1 MKTFAMDHK
10 QAVRTAM
17 LAKRAAQPDAE
28 RIALSRHIQ
37 ERILTL
43 PAISQ
48 AREVLLYA
56 AVRGEVD
63 TDMLRDALWER
74 GVRVLLPRCRPHEA
88 GCLDL
93 HRVTCVDEL
102 APGKYGI
109 PEPDPAV
116 CELIEAAQP
125 EAVVVPGVAFD
136 RTGARLGMGG
146 GFYDRLLA
154 RMPEAAAIA
163 PAFGFQLLD
172 KVPSD
177 TWDRRVHFIV
187 TESETIEV
195 AS

>member
-10 QAVRTAM
+10 QAVRAAM
-17 LAKRAAQPDAE
+17 LARRSSQPDAE
-28 RIALSRHIQ
+28 RMALSRRIQ
-37 ERILTL
+37 KRILAL
-43 PAISQ
+43 PSVAQ

-56 AVRGEVD
+56 PVRGEVD
-63 TDMLRDALWER
+63 TDMLRDTLWKR

-102 APGKYGI
+102 GSGKYGI

-125 EAVVVPGVAFD
+125 DVAIVPGVAFD

-154 RMPEAAAIA
+154 RMPETAAIA

-172 KVPSD
+172 EVPSD
-177 TWDRRVHFIV
+177 TWDRRMHFIV

>member
-10 QAVRTAM
+10 QAIRTAM
-17 LAKRAAQPDAE
+17 LAKRSSQPDAE
-28 RIALSRHIQ
+28 RIELSRRIQ
-37 ERILTL
+37 EKILTL
-43 PAISQ
+43 PAVAR

-63 TDMLRDALWER
+63 TGLLCDALWQR

-93 HRVTCVDEL
+93 HRVTCVAEL
-102 APGKYGI
+102 RPGKYGI

-116 CELIEAAQP
+116 CEMVEAARP

-154 RMPEAAAIA
+154 RMPEAAVIA

-172 KVPSD
+172 ELQIGRAHV
-177 TWDRRVHFIV
+177 
-187 TESETIEV
+187 
-195 AS
+195 

>member
-1 MKTFAMDHK
+1 MKTFAIDHK
-10 QAVRTAM
+10 LAVRTAM
-17 LAKRAAQPDAE
+17 IARRSSQPDAE
-28 RIALSRHIQ
+28 RMALSRRIQ
-37 ERILTL
+37 EKILAL
-43 PAISQ
+43 PVIAQ

-56 AVRGEVD
+56 PVRGEVD
-63 TDMLRDALWER
+63 TSLLRDALWER

-93 HRVTCVDEL
+93 HRVTCVEEL
-102 APGKYGI
+102 RPGKYGI

-116 CELIEAAQP
+116 CDLIEAAAP
-125 EAVVVPGVAFD
+125 NAVVVPGVAFD

-172 KVPSD
+172 EVPYD
-177 TWDRRVHFIV
+177 AWDRRMHFIV